1 MFRRILELKFCKETQ
16 DNWDDIPKDAASVC
30 IDAMDSLF
38 LFTKKA
44 MIINT
49 LHNVYFESVKSTKSR
64 DFDQ

>member
-1 MFRRILELKFCKETQ
+1 MFRRILELKFCKETK
-16 DNWDDIPKDAASVC
+16 DNWDDIPKDAASVY

-49 LHNVYFESVKSTKSR
+49 LDNVYFEPVKSTKSR